1 MNDGELSRY
10 RSKELLVLKIMGK
23 QPIAVYDVGQ
33 FLGDGM
39 RWLNSLS
46 SRLFALGAALLLLAL
61 TSIGVTL
68 WITHQLDGGAAAV
81 NEAGRLRMQAWRL
94 TSLWQA
100 QTPPVE
106 IGQRV
111 EAFDRSIALLRDG
124 DDSRPLFVPWDDGI
138 EARFTDLS
146 QAWRKLD
153 RIWQTDPAAS
163 LSEATAQVN
172 LFVSVI
178 DELVHAIEKKLTHYT
193 ALLNLFQ
200 FFMMAVAVAAAL
212 MAMYV
217 GYLFVIQPLRKL
229 TLAMQR
235 VDEGDFFT
243 QVQVAGPRE
252 FVELSEG
259 FNHMTQT
266 LQQLYGHLERKVAE
280 KTRDLEAKQVR
291 LQSLYDMATFL
302 VEPNAVEELAM
313 GFAQKVRQISGA
325 AAAAVRW
332 TDAANARYMMLASD
346 ALPEEL
352 VNEERCLEPG
362 VCACGQPQATARSR
376 VIPIIAEDDRLL
388 GNCAKAGYKS
398 LISVPIRLNRQ
409 VMGEVDLFFHEAPA
423 FSDEDQALYD
433 ALAGH
438 LASAV
443 ESLRASALLR
453 EAAVSEE
460 RSMLARELHDSIAQS
475 LAFLK
480 IQVSLLRQAVLQ
492 RESDRI
498 NEIISEIDVGV
509 KESTNDVRE
518 LLVHFRTRTNS
529 EDIEQAIEVTLSKFE
544 HQSGIRTRLNVTG
557 HGVPLHSDTQL
568 QLLHVIQEA
577 LSNVRKHAKAT
588 EVSLVIQ
595 KGTPWRFKVHDNGVG
610 FSQKKAQD
618 TDTHVG
624 LQIMN
629 ERAERIGAKVQ
640 IESESGVGSTVTIE
654 LNE

>member
-1 MNDGELSRY
+1 
-10 RSKELLVLKIMGK
+10 
-23 QPIAVYDVGQ
+23 
-33 FLGDGM
+33 M

-46 SRLFALGAALLLLAL
+46 ARLFVLGAALLLLAL
-61 TSIGVTL
+61 MSIGVTL

-94 TSLWQA
+94 TSMWQA
-100 QTPPVE
+100 QTPPAE
-106 IGQRV
+106 IEHLIEQ
-111 EAFDRSIALLRDG
+111 FDRSMTLLRDG
-124 DDSRPLFVPWDDGI
+124 DRTRPLFVPWD
-138 EARFTDLS
+138 EALEAQFGELTVAWRELDRVWQPDS
-146 QAWRKLD
+146 QANL
-153 RIWQTDPAAS
+153 P
-163 LSEATAQVN
+163 EVTALVES
-172 LFVSVI
+172 FVTEI
-178 DELVHAIEKKLTHYT
+178 DGLVTEIEKKLAHYT

-212 MAMYV
+212 MTMYV
-217 GYLFVIQPLRKL
+217 GYLFVIQPLRRL

-235 VDEGDFFT
+235 VDEGDFST
-243 QVQVAGPRE
+243 RVDAGGPRE
-252 FVELSEG
+252 FEELADG
-259 FNHMTQT
+259 FNQMTQT
-266 LQQLYGHLERKVAE
+266 LQQLYGHLERKVEE
-280 KTRDLEAKQVR
+280 KTRDLEAKQGR
-291 LQSLYDMATFL
+291 LQALYDMATFL
-302 VEPNAVEELAM
+302 VEPNTVEELAR
-313 GFAQKVRQISGA
+313 GFAQKVRQLSGA

-332 TDAANARYMMLASD
+332 TDEANARYMMLASD

-362 VCACGQPQATARSR
+362 VCACGQPQETARSR
-376 VIPIIAEDDRLL
+376 VIPIIQEDDRLL
-388 GNCAKAGYKS
+388 GNCAKMGYRS

-423 FSDEDQALYD
+423 FSHEDQALYD

-460 RSMLARELHDSIAQS
+460 RAMLARELHDSIAQS

-480 IQVSLLRQAVLQ
+480 IQVTLLRQAMGESESERVL
-492 RESDRI
+492 
-498 NEIISEIDVGV
+498 EIIKEIDTGV

-529 EDIEQAIEVTLSKFE
+529 ADIEQAVEVTLSKFE

-568 QLLHVIQEA
+568 QVLHVIQEA
-577 LSNVRKHAKAT
+577 LSNVRKHARAS
-588 EVSLVIQ
+588 EVTVDIY
-595 KGTPWRFKVHDNGVG
+595 KGTPWRFAVRDNGIG
-610 FSQKKAQD
+610 FAKREAQD

-624 LQIMN
+624 LHIMR
-629 ERAERIGAKVQ
+629 ERAEKIGAKVD
-640 IESESGVGSTVTIE
+640 ITSEPGQGSTVTIE
-654 LNE
+654 LAT

>member
-1 MNDGELSRY
+1 M
-10 RSKELLVLKIMGK
+10 V
-23 QPIAVYDVGQ
+23 AVYDLSQLFGYC
-33 FLGDGM
+33 M
-39 RWLNSLS
+39 RWFNSLS

-94 TSLWQA
+94 TSQWQA
-100 QTPPVE
+100 QTPPAE
-106 IGQRV
+106 ISQRIDT
-111 EAFDRSIALLRDG
+111 FDQSMTLLRDG
-124 DDSRPLFVPWDDGI
+124 DRSRPLFVPWDD
-138 EARFTDLS
+138 ELHAQFAELS
-146 QAWRKLD
+146 ELWRELD
-153 RIWQTDPAAS
+153 RVWQPDSDAS
-163 LSEATAQVN
+163 LSVVTARVDA
-172 LFVSVI
+172 FVTVI
-178 DELVHAIEKKLTHYT
+178 DGLVGAIEKKLAHYT

-212 MAMYV
+212 MTMYV

-235 VDEGDFFT
+235 VDEGDFST
-243 QVQVAGPRE
+243 QVDVGGPRE

-266 LQQLYGHLERKVAE
+266 LQQLYGHLERKVAD
-280 KTRDLEAKQVR
+280 KTRDIEAKQVR
-291 LQSLYDMATFL
+291 LQALYDMATFL
-302 VEPNAVEELAM
+302 VEPNTVEELAR

-332 TDAANARYMMLASD
+332 TDEANARYMMLASD

-362 VCACGQPQATARSR
+362 VCACGQPQATAKSR

-388 GNCAKAGYKS
+388 GNCAKAGYRS

-480 IQVSLLRQAVLQ
+480 IQVSLLRQAVGQ
-492 RESDRI
+492 CESERINAII
-498 NEIISEIDVGV
+498 NEIDTGV

-544 HQSGIRTRLNVTG
+544 HQSGIHTRLNVIG

-568 QLLHVIQEA
+568 QVLHVIQEA

-588 EVSLVIQ
+588 EVSVVIH
-595 KGTPWRFKVHDNGVG
+595 KGTPWRFTVQDNGVG
-610 FSQKKAQD
+610 FAQKQAQD

-640 IESESGVGSTVTIE
+640 IESEPGVGSTVTIE
-654 LNE
+654 LAE

>member
-1 MNDGELSRY
+1 M
-10 RSKELLVLKIMGK
+10 V
-23 QPIAVYDVGQ
+23 
-33 FLGDGM
+33 
-39 RWLNSLS
+39 
-46 SRLFALGAALLLLAL
+46 LGAALLLLAL
-61 TSIGVTL
+61 MSIGVTL
-68 WITHQLDGGAAAV
+68 WITHHLDGGAAAV

-100 QTPPVE
+100 QTPPAE
-106 IGQRV
+106 IQQRI
-111 EAFDRSIALLRDG
+111 ERFDKNMMLLRDG
-124 DDSRPLFVPWDDGI
+124 DSSRPLFVPWD
-138 EARFTDLS
+138 EALEAQFGELTEAWRELDRVWDPGS
-146 QAWRKLD
+146 QAN
-153 RIWQTDPAAS
+153 
-163 LSEATAQVN
+163 LSEVMVRVES
-172 LFVSVI
+172 FVALI
-178 DELVHAIEKKLTHYT
+178 DGLVTSIEKKLSRYT

-212 MAMYV
+212 MTMYV

-235 VDEGDFFT
+235 VDEGDFST
-243 QVQVAGPRE
+243 RVQIGGPME
-252 FVELSEG
+252 FEDLANG

-266 LQQLYGHLERKVAE
+266 LQQLYGNLERKVQD
-280 KTRDLEAKQVR
+280 KTRDIEAKQVR
-291 LQSLYDMATFL
+291 LQALYDMATFL
-302 VEPNAVEELAM
+302 VEPNTVEELAR

-325 AAAAVRW
+325 SAAAVRW
-332 TDAANARYMMLASD
+332 TDEANARYMMLASD
-346 ALPEEL
+346 ELPEEL

-362 VCACGQPQATARSR
+362 VCACGQPQATAKSR
-376 VIPIIAEDDRLL
+376 VIPIIEEDDRLL

-409 VMGEVDLFFHEAPA
+409 VMGEVDLFFHDAPE

-460 RSMLARELHDSIAQS
+460 RAMLARELHDSIAQS

-480 IQVSLLRQAVLQ
+480 IQVSLLRQAMGDC
-492 RESDRI
+492 ESTRVMQ
-498 NEIISEIDVGV
+498 IIDEIDTGV

-529 EDIEQAIEVTLSKFE
+529 EDIEQAVEITLSKFE
-544 HQSGIRTRLNVTG
+544 HQSGIRTRLNVSG

-588 EVSLVIQ
+588 EVTVDIH
-595 KGTPWRFKVHDNGVG
+595 KGAPWRFAVRDNGVG
-610 FSQKKAQD
+610 FAQREAQD

-624 LQIMN
+624 LQIMR
-629 ERAERIGAKVQ
+629 ERAERIGAK
-640 IESESGVGSTVTIE
+640 IEIQSEPSVGSTVLIE
-654 LNE
+654 LEQ